1 MGSRLIFFFRKINP
15 SYIEDPTKGKT
26 MLYIAL
32 CLVTIL
38 SIFFAVAHEE
48 QKYAAFNLKARVRT
62 LEVENAKLR
71 AELMTDEEW
80 DTMVE
85 QALAVSR

>member
-1 MGSRLIFFFRKINP
+1 
-15 SYIEDPTKGKT
+15 

-32 CLVTIL
+32 SLVTIL

-48 QKYAAFNLKARVRT
+48 QKYAAFNLKARVRK
-62 LEVENAKLR
+62 LENENAKLR

-80 DTMVE
+80 DSMVD
-85 QALAVSR
+85 QALTNLR

>member
-1 MGSRLIFFFRKINP
+1 
-15 SYIEDPTKGKT
+15 

-32 CLVTIL
+32 SLVTIL

>member
-1 MGSRLIFFFRKINP
+1 
-15 SYIEDPTKGKT
+15 

-32 CLVTIL
+32 CLVAIL
-38 SIFFAVAHEE
+38 SIFFAASHEE
-48 QKYAAFNLKARVRT
+48 QKYAAFKLKTRVRT

-80 DTMVE
+80 DSMVDR
-85 QALAVSR
+85 ALANIR

>member
-1 MGSRLIFFFRKINP
+1 
-15 SYIEDPTKGKT
+15 

-48 QKYAAFNLKARVRT
+48 QKYATYNLKARVWK
-62 LEVENAKLR
+62 LENENAKLR

-80 DTMVE
+80 DSMVD
-85 QALAVSR
+85 QALANLR

>member
-1 MGSRLIFFFRKINP
+1 
-15 SYIEDPTKGKT
+15 

-48 QKYAAFNLKARVRT
+48 QKHTAYTLQARVWK
-62 LEVENAKLR
+62 LENENAKLR
-71 AELMTDEEW
+71 AETMTDDEW
-80 DTMVE
+80 NAMVE
-85 QALAVSR
+85 KALANIH

>member
-1 MGSRLIFFFRKINP
+1 
-15 SYIEDPTKGKT
+15 

-32 CLVTIL
+32 ILVTIL

-48 QKYAAFNLKARVRT
+48 QKHTSYTLRTRVRK
-62 LEVENAKLR
+62 LENENAKLR

-80 DTMVE
+80 DAMVE
-85 QALAVSR
+85 QALANIH

>member
-1 MGSRLIFFFRKINP
+1 
-15 SYIEDPTKGKT
+15 

-32 CLVTIL
+32 ILVTIL

-48 QKYAAFNLKARVRT
+48 QKHASYTLRNLVRK
-62 LEVENAKLR
+62 LENENAKLR

-80 DTMVE
+80 DAMVE
-85 QALAVSR
+85 QALANIH

>member
-1 MGSRLIFFFRKINP
+1 
-15 SYIEDPTKGKT
+15 
-26 MLYIAL
+26 MLYISL

-38 SIFFAVAHEE
+38 TIFFAVAHEE
-48 QKYAAFNLKARVRT
+48 QKHTSYTLRSRVWK
-62 LEVENAKLR
+62 LENENAKLR

-85 QALAVSR
+85 QALAVFR

>member
-1 MGSRLIFFFRKINP
+1 
-15 SYIEDPTKGKT
+15 

-48 QKYAAFNLKARVRT
+48 QKYATFKLKARVRT

-71 AELMTDEEW
+71 AETMTDDEW
-80 DTMVE
+80 NAMVE
-85 QALAVSR
+85 KALANIH

>member
-1 MGSRLIFFFRKINP
+1 
-15 SYIEDPTKGKT
+15 

-48 QKYAAFNLKARVRT
+48 QKYAAFNLKARVRK
-62 LEVENAKLR
+62 LENENAKLR

-80 DTMVE
+80 DLMVE

>member
-1 MGSRLIFFFRKINP
+1 
-15 SYIEDPTKGKT
+15 

-48 QKYAAFNLKARVRT
+48 QKHTSYTLRNRVWK
-62 LEVENAKLR
+62 LENAKLR

>member
-1 MGSRLIFFFRKINP
+1 
-15 SYIEDPTKGKT
+15 

-38 SIFFAVAHEE
+38 TIFFAVAHEE
-48 QKYAAFNLKARVRT
+48 QKYTAFNLKARVWM
-62 LEVENAKLR
+62 LENENAKLR